1 MRNFWFRL
9 TFAVAL
15 IATFLTSLGAG
26 AQGVIIVEPP
36 ECDPA
41 CPGPV
46 YVGDQLT
53 IRSHRATVTIDNQIA
68 TTEIEQ
74 VFFNQNDWVA
84 EGTYIFPIPGDATV
98 DQFTMVVDGQPVEAR
113 VLSADEARAIY
124 EEIVRKMRDPALL
137 ELIGRGAIQASIFP
151 IEPGAERL
159 IQIRYQQALT
169 ADHGLVRYVYPFRN
183 ERFSA
188 MPLESASIRVEIAS
202 TAPLRAIYSP
212 SHAIATNRI
221 DDNHATVGWEAT
233 AVTATEDFE
242 LFYTTSD
249 SGIGVNLVSY
259 FDPGTGEG
267 TFLLLAAPGI
277 RTNQPV
283 VAKDVIVV
291 LDTSGSMEGE
301 KIEQA
306 KGALRS
312 ILDRLNTGDRFTIV
326 EFSTGVRTFSNELL
340 SPDQAPAALDWVQNL
355 QATGGTDING
365 GLQTALSL
373 VDAGRPTYILF
384 LTDGQPTEG
393 EVNIPAILGN
403 VTVNAPDG
411 IRLFSF
417 GVGDDVDTVLLDT
430 IAQQNHG
437 ASVYVRPGEALDQAV
452 GELYGKI
459 STPVLTDL
467 SLIVDGAQI
476 EELFPAPL
484 PDLYAG
490 SQAIIAGRYRV
501 GGPVTITLSGQVNG
515 EQQSF
520 IYEGQSLST
529 EGGQESLPRLWATR
543 KIGYLLTQIRLY
555 GENSEWVQAIVDL
568 SVRFGIVTP
577 YTSYL
582 ITEDDILTQTGRAN
596 AVATQ
601 SADFEEEA
609 PTSGEAAVNAAQ
621 DQASMAG
628 GSSGDAAPAAPSD
641 EYAEQVVVIGSRA
654 FLLIDGIWTETTF
667 DPSAMETVKVQF
679 LSDDY
684 FALLAANPEL
694 VAPFALGD
702 LVIAFAGGVAFEV
715 TAEEQPA
722 LDPAYTTP

>member
-1 MRNFWFRL
+1 
-9 TFAVAL
+9 
-15 IATFLTSLGAG
+15 
-26 AQGVIIVEPP
+26 
-36 ECDPA
+36 
-41 CPGPV
+41 
-46 YVGDQLT
+46 VGDQLT